1 MEGFRV
7 LEIAGLEGFVG
18 PFGLGHVCVA
28 AMMLAVIGLLFLVRY
43 IISL

>member
-1 MEGFRV
+1 MEGFRA

-18 PFGLGHVCVA
+18 PFGLGHVC
-28 AMMLAVIGLLFLVRY
+28 LAVIMLGVIGLVFLVRY

>member
-18 PFGLGHVCVA
+18 SLGLGHVCLAV
-28 AMMLAVIGLLFLVRY
+28 MMLAVIGLQFLVRY

>member
-7 LEIAGLEGFVG
+7 LEIAGLEGFG
-18 PFGLGHVCVA
+18 GSFGLGHVCVA
-28 AMMLAVIGLLFLVRY
+28 AMMLTVIGLVFLVRY